1 MYGVINFNLIDTTP
15 GAATAF
21 APPLGF
27 DGNYVA
33 FILDRVKLDPGV
45 RQHVACIALRFR
57 AGRTPPEFTGEFA
70 APAEQLARRILRK
83 LLAKEQRI
91 ATDAQ

>member
-1 MYGVINFNLIDTTP
+1 MYSLINFNLIDTTP
-15 GAATAF
+15 GVATAF

-57 AGRTPPEFTGEFA
+57 AGRTPPDTGEFA

-83 LLAKEQRI
+83 LLAKEQRM